1 MIITV
6 VVLFLILVYYV
17 INVYLKE
24 YIEVTKV
31 YKTLRKML
39 SYRDVL
45 LLKILPDIKNKK
57 QKENIMNLINERNKK
72 SNISYDDA
80 IVADVNLN
88 NELKEIYIEIE
99 KMQKNKLQAELFQK
113 LMLMEKQIKGAR
125 NKYSSVVEK
134 YNLSLTIH
142 PKVFIKILH
151 MRPLDSYKKNENLKI
166 KDF

>member
-1 MIITV
+1 MIITIAV
-6 VVLFLILVYYV
+6 VFLILAYYI

-57 QKENIMNLINERNKK
+57 QKENIMNLIDDRNKK

-80 IVADVNLN
+80 IVADVTLN
-88 NELKEIYIEIE
+88 NELKKVYIEIE
-99 KMQKNKLQAELFQK
+99 RG
-113 LMLMEKQIKGAR
+113 MEI
-125 NKYSSVVEK
+125 
-134 YNLSLTIH
+134 
-142 PKVFIKILH
+142 
-151 MRPLDSYKKNENLKI
+151 
-166 KDF
+166 

>member
-1 MIITV
+1 MIITIAV
-6 VVLFLILVYYV
+6 VFLILAYYI

-57 QKENIMNLINERNKK
+57 QKENIMNLIDDRNKK

-80 IVADVNLN
+80 IVADVTLN
-88 NELKEIYIEIE
+88 NELKKVYIEIE
-99 KMQKNKLQAELFQK
+99 KMQKNELQLEIFQK
-113 LMLMEKQIKGAR
+113 LMLIEKQIKGVR

-142 PKVFIKILH
+142 PKVFIKLLH
-151 MRPLDSYKKNENLKI
+151 MRPLDTYKKN
-166 KDF
+166 